1 MKKVIAALLAVV
13 MVLSLAACGGSSAP
27 AAPAAEAAPAAKEAA
42 APAAPAAKEE
52 AAPAAEAAAPAAE
65 KVVIKF
71 AAQGDTTPATQ
82 QSIDDFNA
90 MQDKYVV
97 EWVDMTND
105 SGAMKEQLITSM
117 KAGSSDY
124 DVLSMDV
131 CWAGE
136 FAAAGYIEPIDQMM
150 KDAGLK
156 KSEFNAG
163 SMAAASYN
171 AKTYALPFFPD
182 LGVLFYRKDIV
193 SADDAAKLDAGNYTY
208 ADLQKMAETYKGQG
222 GTEDGICFQAK
233 LGECLMCNLTEY
245 TAGWTDIKGGLEAMK
260 AMVDSSAVPK
270 DILNYAE
277 GETANSFIKGVS
289 VFSRN
294 WPYQWGEIAANGTI
308 TQDQVGVAPLPGG
321 STVGGWLLGINK
333 NSQNKEGAWEF
344 IQYLATDG
352 QVVQA
357 TIGGH
362 LPGCNSALTNPD
374 VIAANDMLSMTGF
387 QNALATTVSRPVSS
401 EYSKTADAIINA
413 SHAFLSGNGDLDST
427 AKTVEDALAQ

>member
-1 MKKVIAALLAVV
+1 MKRFLAVILAL
-13 MVLSLAACGGSSAP
+13 MMICSLVAC
-27 AAPAAEAAPAAKEAA
+27 EAFADD
-42 APAAPAAKEE
+42 
-52 AAPAAEAAAPAAE
+52 

-71 AAQGDTTPATQ
+71 AAQGDSTPATQ
-82 QSIDDFNA
+82 ESVDAFNA

-124 DVLSMDV
+124 DILSMDV

-150 KDAGLK
+150 RDAGLRA
-156 KSEFNAG
+156 SAFNAG
-163 SMAAASYN
+163 SMSAASYN
-171 AKTYALPFFPD
+171 AKTFALPFFPD
-182 LGVLFYRKDIV
+182 LGVLFFRSDIV
-193 SADDAAKLDAGNYTY
+193 SAEDAAVLVSGDYTY
-208 ADLQKMAETYKGQG
+208 ADLQAMAEKYKGQG
-222 GTEDGICFQAK
+222 DTTDGICFQAK

-245 TAGWTDIKGGLEAMK
+245 TAGWTDVKGGLEAMK
-260 AMVDSSAVPK
+260 AMVDSSAVPA

-294 WPYQWGEIAANGTI
+294 WPYQWGEIASNGTI
-308 TQDQVGVAPLPGG
+308 SQDQVGVAPLPGG

-344 IQYLATDG
+344 IKYLATEG
-352 QVVQA
+352 QKTQA
-357 TIGGH
+357 TTGGH
-362 LPGCNSALTNPD
+362 LPGY
-374 VIAANDMLSMTGF
+374 NDMLTDADVVGANVMLSMEGF
-387 QNALATTVSRPVSS
+387 QNALATTISRPVSS
-401 EYSKTADAIINA
+401 EYSKTADTIINA
-413 SHAFLSGNGDLDST
+413 AHAFLSGNGELEAT
-427 AKTVEDALAQ
+427 AAVIEEALAG

>member
-1 MKKVIAALLAVV
+1 MKRFLAIVLAVMMLAALAV
-13 MVLSLAACGGSSAP
+13 P
-27 AAPAAEAAPAAKEAA
+27 YAA
-42 APAAPAAKEE
+42 ADD
-52 AAPAAEAAAPAAE
+52 

-71 AAQGDTTPATQ
+71 AAQGDSTPATQ
-82 QSIDDFNA
+82 ESVDAFNA
-90 MQDKYVV
+90 SQDKYVV

-136 FAAAGYIEPIDQMM
+136 FAAAGYIEPIDQLM
-150 KDAGLK
+150 KADGLK
-156 KSEFNAG
+156 ASAFNAG
-163 SMAAASYN
+163 SMSAAKFN

-182 LGVLFYRKDIV
+182 LGVLFFRKDIV
-193 SADDAAKLDAGNYTY
+193 SAEDAAKLVSGDYTY
-208 ADLQKMAETYKGQG
+208 ADLQAMAETYKGQG
-222 GTEDGICFQAK
+222 GTTDGICFQAK

-260 AMVDSSAVPK
+260 AMVDSSAVPA

-294 WPYQWGEIAANGTI
+294 WPYQWGVIDADGTI
-308 TQDQVGVAPLPGG
+308 SLDQVAVAPLPGG

-333 NSQNKEGAWEF
+333 NSVNKEGAWAF
-344 IQYLATDG
+344 VKYLATEG
-352 QVVQA
+352 QKTQA
-357 TIGGH
+357 TTGGH
-362 LPGCNSALTNPD
+362 LPGYNAMLEDAD
-374 VIAANDMLSMTGF
+374 VLAANVMLTMEGF
-387 QNALATTVSRPVSS
+387 QNALATTISRPVSS
-401 EYSKTADAIINA
+401 EYSKCADAIINA
-413 SHAFLSGNGDLDST
+413 AHAYLSGNGELD
-427 AKTVEDALAQ
+427 ATVAAIEAALAA

>member
-27 AAPAAEAAPAAKEAA
+27 AAAAP
-42 APAAPAAKEE
+42 AKEE
-52 AAPAAEAAAPAAE
+52 AAPAAEAAAPAKEEAAPAE
-65 KVVIKF
+65 EAAAPAGEKIVIKF
-71 AAQGDTTPATQ
+71 AAQGDSTPATQ

-90 MQDKYVV
+90 MQDKYTV

-150 KDAGLK
+150 KDAGIK

-182 LGVLFYRKDIV
+182 LGILFYRKDIV
-193 SADDAAKLDAGNYTY
+193 SADDAAKLDAGDYTY
-208 ADLQKMAETYKGQG
+208 ADLQTMAETYKGQG

-245 TAGWTDIKGGLEAMK
+245 TAGWTDVKGGLEAMK
-260 AMVDSSAVPK
+260 AMVDSPAVPK

-308 TQDQVGVAPLPGG
+308 NQDQVGVAPLPGG

-333 NSQNKEGAWEF
+333 NSANKEGAWEF
-344 IQYLATDG
+344 IKFLATDG

-357 TIGGH
+357 TVGGH
-362 LPGCNSALTNPD
+362 LPGYTAALTNPD
-374 VIAANDMLSMTGF
+374 VVAANDMLSMTGF

>member
-1 MKKVIAALLAVV
+1 MKRFLAIVLAVMMLAALAVP
-13 MVLSLAACGGSSAP
+13 SACADD
-27 AAPAAEAAPAAKEAA
+27 KI
-42 APAAPAAKEE
+42 
-52 AAPAAEAAAPAAE
+52 
-65 KVVIKF
+65 VIKF
-71 AAQGDTTPATQ
+71 AAQGDSTPATQ
-82 QSIDDFNA
+82 ESVDAFNA
-90 MQDKYVV
+90 SQDKYVV

-150 KDAGLK
+150 KADGLK
-156 KSEFNAG
+156 ATEFNAG
-163 SMAAASYN
+163 SMSAAKFN

-182 LGVLFYRKDIV
+182 LGVLFFRSDIV
-193 SADDAAKLDAGNYTY
+193 SAEDAAKLVSGDYTY
-208 ADLQKMAETYKGQG
+208 ADLQAMAEKYKGQG
-222 GTEDGICFQAK
+222 DTTDGICFQAK

-260 AMVDSSAVPK
+260 AMVDSSAVPA

-294 WPYQWGEIAANGTI
+294 WPYQWGEIASNGTI
-308 TQDQVGVAPLPGG
+308 SQDQVAVAPLPGG

-333 NSQNKEGAWEF
+333 NSANKDGAWAF
-344 IQYLATDG
+344 IKFLATES
-352 QVVQA
+352 QKVQA
-357 TIGGH
+357 TTGGH
-362 LPGCNSALTNPD
+362 LPGYNAMLEDAD
-374 VIAANDMLSMTGF
+374 VLAANVMLTMEGF
-387 QNALATTVSRPVSS
+387 QNALATTISRPVSS
-401 EYSKTADAIINA
+401 EYSKCADAIINA
-413 SHAFLSGNGDLDST
+413 AHAYLSGNGELD
-427 AKTVEDALAQ
+427 ATVAAIEAALAA

>member
-27 AAPAAEAAPAAKEAA
+27 AAAP
-42 APAAPAAKEE
+42 AKEE
-52 AAPAAEAAAPAAE
+52 AAPAAEAAAPAKEEAAPAE
-65 KVVIKF
+65 EAAAPAGEKIVIKF
-71 AAQGDTTPATQ
+71 AAQGDSTPATQ

-90 MQDKYVV
+90 MQDKYTV

-150 KDAGLK
+150 KEAKLK
-156 KSEFNAG
+156 MSDFNAG
-163 SMAAASYN
+163 SMSAASFN

-245 TAGWTDIKGGLEAMK
+245 TAGWTDVKGGLESMK
-260 AMVDSSAVPK
+260 AMVDSSAVPA

-344 IQYLATDG
+344 IKYLATDG
-352 QVVQA
+352 QVCQA
-357 TIGGH
+357 TVGGH
-362 LPGCNSALTNPD
+362 LPGYTAALSNPD
-374 VIAANDMLSMTGF
+374 VVAANDMLSMEGF

-427 AKTVEDALAQ
+427 AATVEAALAQ

>member
-27 AAPAAEAAPAAKEAA
+27 AAAP
-42 APAAPAAKEE
+42 AKEE
-52 AAPAAEAAAPAAE
+52 AAPAAEAAAPAKEEAAPAE
-65 KVVIKF
+65 EAAAPAGEKIVIKF
-71 AAQGDTTPATQ
+71 AAQGDSTPATQ

-90 MQDKYVV
+90 MQDKYTV

-150 KDAGLK
+150 KDAGVK

-182 LGVLFYRKDIV
+182 LGILFYRKDIV
-193 SADDAAKLDAGNYTY
+193 SADDAAKLDAGDYTY
-208 ADLQKMAETYKGQG
+208 ADLQTMAETYKGQG

-245 TAGWTDIKGGLEAMK
+245 TAGWTDVKGGLEAMK
-260 AMVDSSAVPK
+260 AMVDSPAVPK

-333 NSQNKEGAWEF
+333 NSANKEGAWEF
-344 IQYLATDG
+344 IKFLATDG

-357 TIGGH
+357 TVGGH
-362 LPGCNSALTNPD
+362 LPGYTAALTNPD
-374 VIAANDMLSMTGF
+374 VVAANDMLSMTGF

>member
-1 MKKVIAALLAVV
+1 MKRFLAVILAL
-13 MVLSLAACGGSSAP
+13 MMICSLVAC
-27 AAPAAEAAPAAKEAA
+27 EAFADD
-42 APAAPAAKEE
+42 
-52 AAPAAEAAAPAAE
+52 

-71 AAQGDTTPATQ
+71 AAQGDSTPATQ
-82 QSIDDFNA
+82 ESVDAFNA

-124 DVLSMDV
+124 DILSMDV

-150 KDAGLK
+150 RDAGLRA
-156 KSEFNAG
+156 SAFNAG
-163 SMAAASYN
+163 SMSAASYN
-171 AKTYALPFFPD
+171 AKTFALPFFPD
-182 LGVLFYRKDIV
+182 LGVLFFRSDIV
-193 SADDAAKLDAGNYTY
+193 SAEDAAVLVSGDYTY
-208 ADLQKMAETYKGQG
+208 ADLQAMAEKYKGQG
-222 GTEDGICFQAK
+222 DTTDGICFQAK

-245 TAGWTDIKGGLEAMK
+245 TAGWIDVKGGLEAMK
-260 AMVDSSAVPK
+260 AMVDSSAVPA

-294 WPYQWGEIAANGTI
+294 WPYQWGEIASNGTI
-308 TQDQVGVAPLPGG
+308 SQDQVGVAPLPGG

-344 IQYLATDG
+344 IKYLATEG
-352 QVVQA
+352 QKTQA
-357 TIGGH
+357 TTGGH
-362 LPGCNSALTNPD
+362 LPGY
-374 VIAANDMLSMTGF
+374 NDMLTDADVVGANVMLSMEGF
-387 QNALATTVSRPVSS
+387 QNALATTISRPVSS
-401 EYSKTADAIINA
+401 EYSKTADTIINA
-413 SHAFLSGNGDLDST
+413 AHAFLSGNGELEAT
-427 AKTVEDALAQ
+427 AAVIEEALAG

>member
-1 MKKVIAALLAVV
+1 MKRFLAVILALV
-13 MVLSLAACGGSSAP
+13 MVCSFFACEAF
-27 AAPAAEAAPAAKEAA
+27 AE
-42 APAAPAAKEE
+42 
-52 AAPAAEAAAPAAE
+52 E
-65 KVVIKF
+65 KIVIKF
-71 AAQGDTTPATQ
+71 AAQGDSTPATQ
-82 QSIDDFNA
+82 ESVDAFNA

-150 KDAGLK
+150 KE
-156 KSEFNAG
+156 SELRASAFNAG
-163 SMAAASYN
+163 SMSAASYN
-171 AKTYALPFFPD
+171 AKTFALPFFPD
-182 LGVLFYRKDIV
+182 LGVLFFRSDIV
-193 SADDAAKLDAGNYTY
+193 SAEDAAVLVSGDYTY
-208 ADLQKMAETYKGQG
+208 ADLQAMAEKYKGQG
-222 GTEDGICFQAK
+222 GTTDGICFQAK

-245 TAGWTDIKGGLEAMK
+245 TAGWTDVKGGLEAMK
-260 AMVDSSAVPK
+260 AMVDSSAVPA

-277 GETANSFIKGVS
+277 SETANSFIKGVS

-344 IQYLATDG
+344 IKYLATDG
-352 QVVQA
+352 QKTQA
-357 TIGGH
+357 TTGGH
-362 LPGCNSALTNPD
+362 LPGYNAMLSDAD
-374 VIAANDMLSMTGF
+374 VIGANVMLSMEGF
-387 QNALATTVSRPVSS
+387 QNALATTISRPVSS
-401 EYSKTADAIINA
+401 EYSKTADTIINA
-413 SHAFLSGNGDLDST
+413 AHAFLSGNGDLDAT
-427 AKTVEDALAQ
+427 AAVIEEALAG

>member
-27 AAPAAEAAPAAKEAA
+27 AAAAP
-42 APAAPAAKEE
+42 AKEE
-52 AAPAAEAAAPAAE
+52 AAPAAEAATPAKEEAAPAEEAAAPAGE
-65 KVVIKF
+65 KIVIKF
-71 AAQGDTTPATQ
+71 AAQGDSTPATQ

-90 MQDKYVV
+90 MQDKYTV

-150 KDAGLK
+150 KDAGVK

-182 LGVLFYRKDIV
+182 LGILFYRKDIV
-193 SADDAAKLDAGNYTY
+193 SADDAAKLDAGDYTY
-208 ADLQKMAETYKGQG
+208 ADLQTMAETYKGQG

-245 TAGWTDIKGGLEAMK
+245 TAGWTDVKGGLEAMK
-260 AMVDSSAVPK
+260 AMVDSPAVPK

-333 NSQNKEGAWEF
+333 NSANKEGAWEF
-344 IQYLATDG
+344 IKFLATDG

-357 TIGGH
+357 TVGGH
-362 LPGCNSALTNPD
+362 LPGYTAALTNPD
-374 VIAANDMLSMTGF
+374 VVAANDMLSMTGF

-413 SHAFLSGNGDLDST
+413 SQAFLSENGDLDST

>member
-1 MKKVIAALLAVV
+1 MKRFLAVILAL
-13 MVLSLAACGGSSAP
+13 MMICSLVAC
-27 AAPAAEAAPAAKEAA
+27 EAFADD
-42 APAAPAAKEE
+42 
-52 AAPAAEAAAPAAE
+52 

-71 AAQGDTTPATQ
+71 AAQGDSTPATQ
-82 QSIDDFNA
+82 ESVDAFNA

-150 KDAGLK
+150 RDSGLK
-156 KSEFNAG
+156 ASAFNAG
-163 SMAAASYN
+163 SMSAASYN
-171 AKTYALPFFPD
+171 AKTFALPFFPD
-182 LGVLFYRKDIV
+182 LGVLFYRSDIV
-193 SADDAAKLDAGNYTY
+193 SAEDAAKLVSGDYTY
-208 ADLQKMAETYKGQG
+208 ADLQAMAETYKGQG
-222 GTEDGICFQAK
+222 GTTDGICFQAK
-233 LGECLMCNLTEY
+233 LGECLMCNVTEY
-245 TAGWTDIKGGLEAMK
+245 TAGWTDVKGGLEAMK
-260 AMVDSSAVPK
+260 AMVGSSAVPA

-294 WPYQWGEIAANGTI
+294 WPYQWGEIASNGTI
-308 TQDQVGVAPLPGG
+308 SQDQVGVAPLPGG

-333 NSQNKEGAWEF
+333 NSANKEGAWEF
-344 IQYLATDG
+344 IKYLATEG
-352 QVVQA
+352 QKTQA
-357 TIGGH
+357 TVGGH
-362 LPGCNSALTNPD
+362 LPGYNAMLEDAD
-374 VIAANDMLSMTGF
+374 VIAANVMLSMEGF
-387 QNALATTVSRPVSS
+387 QNALATTISRPVSS

-413 SHAFLSGNGDLDST
+413 AHAFLSGNGELDAT
-427 AKTVEDALAQ
+427 AAAIEAALAG